1 MLIILKNKN
10 RLHYKDFNF
19 KCTIGKNGTSSN
31 KTEGDKKTPIGI
43 FGLDKLYYRKDI
55 IKKPITQLKC
65 IPIKKSMGWSHDLRN
80 KKKYNKLI
88 QINKNIKHEKLYRLD
103 TKYNLII
110 PIKYNFMKPKIG
122 KGSAIFLHITK
133 DFKSTAGCVAMNE
146 KDLLI
151 LLKLINKKTKIKI
164 T

>member
-65 IPIKKSMGWSHDLRN
+65 IPIKKSMGWCDDVNHKNYNRLVNTN
-80 KKKYNKLI
+80 KVDKC
-88 QINKNIKHEKLYRLD
+88 EKLYRKD
-103 TKYNLII
+103 YKYDYLI
-110 PIKYNFMKPKIG
+110 PINYNTSKIKKN
-122 KGSAIFLHITK
+122 KGSAIFIHLTK
-133 DFKSTAGCVAMNE
+133 DYQKTLGCIALKK
-146 KDLLI
+146 KDFLI
-151 LLKLINKKTKIKI
+151 LLRLINKKTKIKI
-164 T
+164 I